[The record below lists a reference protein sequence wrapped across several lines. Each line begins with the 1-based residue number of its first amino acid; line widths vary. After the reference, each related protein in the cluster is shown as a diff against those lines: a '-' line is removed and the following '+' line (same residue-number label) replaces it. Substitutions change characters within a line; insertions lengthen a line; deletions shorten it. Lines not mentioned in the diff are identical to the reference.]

1 MDTLIIGLLL
11 GATYCLMALGL
22 TLQYGVARIMNLAG
36 GEWIVVGGFAAY
48 WSFALQGVSPLWGF
62 ALAVPFAFV
71 LNWLI
76 YQYLLTPLI
85 RRAKTRGALEVDSIL
100 ATFGMSFIAVGLMRM
115 AFGGEFFNYSFLAE
129 PVLIFGSAFGLN
141 RIFAAAVAI
150 VFGVAL
156 YFWLVR
162 SRTGMAMRALALSPS
177 SAKLVAIDVQKL
189 SLIAFSVGGAMSA
202 AGGVVLSTLLTL
214 DASVGVV
221 FTMKALIIVIMGGV
235 GNLKGAIV
243 AALLLGMT
251 ESVIATWVDPGLTL
265 AAAYLLFVVVLLVKP
280 EGLFGTKS

>member
-129 PVLIFGSAFGLN
+129 PVLILGSAFGLN

-202 AGGVVLSTLLTL
+202 AGGVGLSTFLTL

>member
-115 AFGGEFFNYSFLAE
+115 AIGGEFFNYSFLAE

-202 AGGVVLSTLLTL
+202 AGGVVLSTFLTL

-235 GNLKGAIV
+235 GNIKGSIV

>member
-202 AGGVVLSTLLTL
+202 AGGVVLSTFLTL

-243 AALLLGMT
+243 AA
-251 ESVIATWVDPGLTL
+251 
-265 AAAYLLFVVVLLVKP
+265 
-280 EGLFGTKS
+280 

>member
-85 RRAKTRGALEVDSIL
+85 RRAKTRGAIEVDSIL

-202 AGGVVLSTLLTL
+202 AGGVVLSTFLTL

>member
-202 AGGVVLSTLLTL
+202 AGGVVLSTFLSL
-214 DASVGVV
+214 DSSVGVV

-280 EGLFGTKS
+280 EGLFGTK

>member
-202 AGGVVLSTLLTL
+202 AGGVVLSTFLTL
-214 DASVGVV
+214 DATVGVV

>member
-129 PVLIFGSAFGLN
+129 HVLILGSAFGLN

-202 AGGVVLSTLLTL
+202 AGGVVLSTFLSL

>member
-11 GATYCLMALGL
+11 GATYCLIAFGL

-177 SAKLVAIDVQKL
+177 SAKLVAIDVQKQ

-202 AGGVVLSTLLTL
+202 AGGVVLSTFLTL

>member
-22 TLQYGVARIMNLAG
+22 TFQYGVARIMNLAG

-202 AGGVVLSTLLTL
+202 AGGVVLSTFLTL

>member
-76 YQYLLTPLI
+76 YQYLLAPLI

-150 VFGVAL
+150 VFGVAM
-156 YFWLVR
+156 YFWIVR

-202 AGGVVLSTLLTL
+202 AGGVVLSTFLTL

>member
-48 WSFALQGVSPLWGF
+48 WSVALQGVSPLWGF

-129 PVLIFGSAFGLN
+129 PVLILGSAFGLN

-202 AGGVVLSTLLTL
+202 AGGVVLSTFLTL

>member
-115 AFGGEFFNYSFLAE
+115 TFGGEFFNYSFLAE

-202 AGGVVLSTLLTL
+202 AGGVVLSTFLTL

>member
-62 ALAVPFAFV
+62 VLAVPFAFV

-202 AGGVVLSTLLTL
+202 AGGVVLSTFLTL

-265 AAAYLLFVVVLLVKP
+265 AAAYLLFVVVLLFKP

>member
-1 MDTLIIGLLL
+1 M
-11 GATYCLMALGL
+11 
-22 TLQYGVARIMNLAG
+22 
-36 GEWIVVGGFAAY
+36 
-48 WSFALQGVSPLWGF
+48 
-62 ALAVPFAFV
+62 
-71 LNWLI
+71 
-76 YQYLLTPLI
+76 
-85 RRAKTRGALEVDSIL
+85 
-100 ATFGMSFIAVGLMRM
+100 
-115 AFGGEFFNYSFLAE
+115 
-129 PVLIFGSAFGLN
+129 
-141 RIFAAAVAI
+141 AI

-202 AGGVVLSTLLTL
+202 AGGVVLSTFLTL

>member
-115 AFGGEFFNYSFLAE
+115 AFGGEFFNYSFFAE
-129 PVLIFGSAFGLN
+129 PVLILGSAFGLN

-202 AGGVVLSTLLTL
+202 AGGVVLSTFLTL

-243 AALLLGMT
+243 AALLLGLT

>member
-202 AGGVVLSTLLTL
+202 AGGVVLSTFLTL
-214 DASVGVV
+214 DASVG
-221 FTMKALIIVIMGGV
+221 GG
-235 GNLKGAIV
+235 LHHEGAHYCDHGRRWQPQGRDCRR
-243 AALLLGMT
+243 AALGNDRERDRNLGRPRT
-251 ESVIATWVDPGLTL
+251 DPSSG
-265 AAAYLLFVVVLLVKP
+265 LLVICGCP
-280 EGLFGTKS
+280 IGQT

>member
-202 AGGVVLSTLLTL
+202 AGGVVLSTFLTL

-265 AAAYLLFVVVLLVKP
+265 GAAYLLFVVVLLVKP

>member
-129 PVLIFGSAFGLN
+129 PVLILGSAFGLN

-189 SLIAFSVGGAMSA
+189 SLIAFSFGGAMSA
-202 AGGVVLSTLLTL
+202 AGGVVLSTFLTL

>member
-1 MDTLIIGLLL
+1 
-11 GATYCLMALGL
+11 
-22 TLQYGVARIMNLAG
+22 
-36 GEWIVVGGFAAY
+36 
-48 WSFALQGVSPLWGF
+48 
-62 ALAVPFAFV
+62 
-71 LNWLI
+71 
-76 YQYLLTPLI
+76 
-85 RRAKTRGALEVDSIL
+85 
-100 ATFGMSFIAVGLMRM
+100 
-115 AFGGEFFNYSFLAE
+115 
-129 PVLIFGSAFGLN
+129 
-141 RIFAAAVAI
+141 
-150 VFGVAL
+150 
-156 YFWLVR
+156 
-162 SRTGMAMRALALSPS
+162 MAMRALALSPS

-202 AGGVVLSTLLTL
+202 AGGVVLSTFLTL

>member
-76 YQYLLTPLI
+76 YQYLLTPMI

-115 AFGGEFFNYSFLAE
+115 AFGGEVFNYSFLAE

-202 AGGVVLSTLLTL
+202 AGGVVLSTFLTL

>member
-202 AGGVVLSTLLTL
+202 AGGVVLSTFLTL

-265 AAAYLLFVVVLLVKP
+265 AAAYLLFVVVLLFKP

>member
-62 ALAVPFAFV
+62 ALAVPFAFL

-202 AGGVVLSTLLTL
+202 AGGVVLSTFLTL

>member
-129 PVLIFGSAFGLN
+129 PVLILGSAFGLN

-202 AGGVVLSTLLTL
+202 AGGVVLSTFLTL

>member
-156 YFWLVR
+156 YFWLVH

-202 AGGVVLSTLLTL
+202 AGGVVLSTFLTL

>member
-36 GEWIVVGGFAAY
+36 GEWIVVGAFAAY

-202 AGGVVLSTLLTL
+202 AGGVVLSTFLTL

>member
-85 RRAKTRGALEVDSIL
+85 RRAKTRGALDVDSIL

-202 AGGVVLSTLLTL
+202 AGGVVLSTFLTL

>member
-129 PVLIFGSAFGLN
+129 PVLILGSAFGLN

-202 AGGVVLSTLLTL
+202 AGGVVLSTFLTL

-251 ESVIATWVDPGLTL
+251 ESVIATGVDPGLTL

>member
-129 PVLIFGSAFGLN
+129 PVLILGSTFGLN

-202 AGGVVLSTLLTL
+202 AGGVVLSTFLTL

>member
-36 GEWIVVGGFAAY
+36 GECIVVGGFAAY

-202 AGGVVLSTLLTL
+202 AGGVVLSTFLTL

>member
-85 RRAKTRGALEVDSIL
+85 RRAKTRGALEVDSIF
-100 ATFGMSFIAVGLMRM
+100 ATFGISFIAVGLMRM

-177 SAKLVAIDVQKL
+177 SAKFVAIDVQKL

-202 AGGVVLSTLLTL
+202 AGGVVLSTFLTL
-214 DASVGVV
+214 YASVGVV

>member
-76 YQYLLTPLI
+76 YQYLLAPLI

-202 AGGVVLSTLLTL
+202 AGGVVLSTFLTL

>member
-1 MDTLIIGLLL
+1 MDTVIIGLLL

-202 AGGVVLSTLLTL
+202 AGGVVLSTFLTL

>member
-202 AGGVVLSTLLTL
+202 AGGVVLSTFLTL

-280 EGLFGTKS
+280 EGLFWTKS